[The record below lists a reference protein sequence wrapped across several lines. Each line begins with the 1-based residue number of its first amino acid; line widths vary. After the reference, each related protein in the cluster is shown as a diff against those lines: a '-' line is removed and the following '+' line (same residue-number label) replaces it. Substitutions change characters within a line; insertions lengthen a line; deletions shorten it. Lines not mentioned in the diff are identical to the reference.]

1 MIVVCWPLVRRR
13 EPRRRASSFVRTRSE
28 RSSAGARRLTPQPT
42 RTLALSAGGGAHGA
56 GRALTHR
63 AVDCRL
69 LQRAACHEAYG
80 VAHTAAL
87 ILRTKGG
94 KPYLAARPDTAL
106 EGTAEPGPNWN
117 FNVSHEG
124 HYVVLAAEPLLLCGV
139 DVAAPDQSR
148 VRGKPRPLEEHFATM
163 KDCPYP

>member
-1 MIVVCWPLVRRR
+1 MAEVSRDERSC
-13 EPRRRASSFVRTRSE
+13 ETRS
-28 RSSAGARRLTPQPT
+28 S
-42 RTLALSAGGGAHGA
+42 GGRKRGQAA
-56 GRALTHR
+56 
-63 AVDCRL
+63 
-69 LQRAACHEAYG
+69 AACHEAYG
-80 VAHTAAL
+80 VPHTAAL
-87 ILRTKGG
+87 IQRTKGG

-106 EGTAEPGPNWN
+106 AGTPDPGPNWN

-163 KDCPYP
+163 KVRVRG

>member
-1 MIVVCWPLVRRR
+1 MRFKFREDQKRAIVSRCATPNPATHPNPRPVRW
-13 EPRRRASSFVRTRSE
+13 
-28 RSSAGARRLTPQPT
+28 
-42 RTLALSAGGGAHGA
+42 
-56 GRALTHR
+56 GRARALMHR
-63 AVDCRL
+63 AVACRL

-87 ILRTKGG
+87 IQRTKGG

-106 EGTAEPGPNWN
+106 EGTPDPGPNWN

-163 KDCPYP
+163 KD

>member
-1 MIVVCWPLVRRR
+1 M
-13 EPRRRASSFVRTRSE
+13 
-28 RSSAGARRLTPQPT
+28 
-42 RTLALSAGGGAHGA
+42 
-56 GRALTHR
+56 HR
-63 AVDCRL
+63 AVACRL

-87 ILRTKGG
+87 IQRTKGG

-106 EGTAEPGPNWN
+106 NGTPDPGPNWN

-148 VRGKPRPLEEHFATM
+148 ARGKPRPLEEHFATM
-163 KDCPYP
+163 KD